1 MRFMKS
7 ALAGAVF
14 AAGMTLGM
22 TGGLATA
29 GAQTTELKLA
39 HFLPTINGMHSDFLE
54 PWARELEKRT
64 NGKVK
69 VTIYPAGTQLGN
81 IAKLY
86 DSVRSGVVDIAHGLR
101 GIPRGRFP
109 RTEIIELPF
118 MTGSADAASRAL
130 WAVYPKYLKEEY
142 PGVKVLALHAHN
154 GGLIHT
160 RDKQVVTMGD
170 LKGLRIRFPSAP
182 IKSMLESLGAVPQ
195 GLPPGKVYENT
206 QKGVIDGTVFPWDP
220 MNSFKLS
227 EVMNHHLD
235 MGGIYTVSFWFAMN
249 EKKYN
254 SLPADVRQ
262 VIDDMSG
269 DNLVGKFGPWWD
281 KWDSWGIEKVKA
293 KGSTITKLG
302 PEEAARWKQ
311 ATTPIVE
318 EWLANMEANGISN
331 AREIYDAM
339 KAEIA
344 KAEGN

>member
-1 MRFMKS
+1 MRFSKMTM
-7 ALAGAVF
+7 AGAVF
-14 AAGMTLGM
+14 AAAMTINGFAAKAE
-22 TGGLATA
+22 TI
-29 GAQTTELKLA
+29 ELKLA
-39 HFLPTINGMHSDFLE
+39 HFLPTINGMHVDFLE
-54 PWARELEKRT
+54 PWARELEART

-69 VTIYPAGTQLGN
+69 VTIFPAGTQLGN

-86 DSVRSGVVDIAHGLR
+86 DSVRAGVVDIAHGLR
-101 GIPRGRFP
+101 GIPRGRFAK
-109 RTEIIELPF
+109 TGIIELPF
-118 MTGSADAASRAL
+118 MTGSADAASRAM
-130 WAVYPKYLKEEY
+130 WAVYPKYLKDEY

-182 IKSMLESLGAVPQ
+182 IKAMLESLGAVPQ

-220 MNSFKLS
+220 MHSFKLS
-227 EVMNHHLD
+227 EVMNYHLD

-254 SLPADVRQ
+254 SLPADVRKA
-262 VIDDMSG
+262 IDDISG
-269 DNLVGKFGPWWD
+269 DNLIGKFGPWWD
-281 KWDSWGIEKVKA
+281 KWDSWGIEKVEA
-293 KGSTITKLG
+293 KGATVTKLS
-302 PEEAARWKQ
+302 PEEAARWK
-311 ATTPIVE
+311 AVTTPIIDG
-318 EWLANMEANGISN
+318 WLSDMESNGVSN

-344 KAEGN
+344 KVEGN

>member
-1 MRFMKS
+1 MRLTKRI
-7 ALAGAVF
+7 LAGAAF
-14 AAGMTLGM
+14 AAALTV
-22 TGGLATA
+22 GGAAAKAETI
-29 GAQTTELKLA
+29 ELKLA
-39 HFLPTINGMHSDFLE
+39 HFLPTINGMHVDFLE
-54 PWARELEKRT
+54 PWARELEART

-69 VTIYPAGTQLGN
+69 VTIFPAGTQLGN

-101 GIPRGRFP
+101 GIPRGRFAK
-109 RTEIIELPF
+109 TGIIELPF

-130 WAVYPKYLKEEY
+130 WAVYPKYLKDEY
-142 PGVKVLALHAHN
+142 PGVKLLGLHAHN

-160 RDKQVVTMGD
+160 RDKQVVTMSD

-182 IKSMLESLGAVPQ
+182 IKAMLESLGAVPQ

-220 MNSFKLS
+220 MHSFKLS
-227 EVMNHHLD
+227 EVMNYHLD

-262 VIDDMSG
+262 AIDDISG

-281 KWDSWGIEKVKA
+281 KWDSWGVEKVQA
-293 KGSTITKLG
+293 KGATVTQLS
-302 PEEAARWKQ
+302 PEEAARWKE
-311 ATTPIVE
+311 ATTPIIDN
-318 EWLANMEANGISN
+318 WLAGLESKGVSN

-344 KAEGN
+344 KVEGN

>member
-1 MRFMKS
+1 MRLSKRI
-7 ALAGAVF
+7 LAGAAF
-14 AAGMTLGM
+14 AAAL
-22 TGGLATA
+22 TA
-29 GAQTTELKLA
+29 GGITAKAETIELKLA
-39 HFLPTINGMHSDFLE
+39 HFLPTINGMHVDFLE
-54 PWARELEKRT
+54 PWARELEART

-69 VTIYPAGTQLGN
+69 VTIFPAGTQLGN

-101 GIPRGRFP
+101 GIPRGRFAK
-109 RTEIIELPF
+109 TGIIELPF

-130 WAVYPKYLKEEY
+130 WAVYPKYLKDEY
-142 PGVKVLALHAHN
+142 PGVKLLGLHAHN

-160 RDKQVVTMGD
+160 RDKQVVTMSD

-182 IKSMLESLGAVPQ
+182 IKVMLESLGAVPQ

-220 MNSFKLS
+220 MHSFKLS
-227 EVMNHHLD
+227 EVMNYHLD

-254 SLPADVRQ
+254 SLPADVRK

-281 KWDSWGIEKVKA
+281 KWDSWGVDKVQA
-293 KGSTITKLG
+293 KGATVTQLS
-302 PEEAARWKQ
+302 PEEAARWKD
-311 ATTPIVE
+311 ATTPIIDN
-318 EWLANMEANGISN
+318 WLADLESKGVSN

-344 KAEGN
+344 KVEGN

>member
-1 MRFMKS
+1 MRFIKG

-14 AAGMTLGM
+14 AAGMTMGL
-22 TGGLATA
+22 TGGVTTA
-29 GAQTTELKLA
+29 AAQTIELKLA
-39 HFLPTINGMHSDFLE
+39 HFLPTINGMHSEFLE
-54 PWARELEKRT
+54 PWARELERRT

-69 VTIYPAGTQLGN
+69 VTIYPAGTQFGN

-142 PGVKVLALHAHN
+142 EGVKVLALHAHN

-195 GLPPGKVYENT
+195 GLPPGQVYENT

-227 EVMNHHLD
+227 EVMNYHLD

-249 EKKYN
+249 EDKYN
-254 SLPADVRQ
+254 SLPADIRQ
-262 VIDDMSG
+262 VIDDLSG

-281 KWDSWGIEKVKA
+281 KWDSWGIDKVKA
-293 KGSTITKLG
+293 KGSTVTKLG
-302 PEEAARWKQ
+302 PEEAARWKE
-311 ATTPIVE
+311 ATTPIVDQ
-318 EWLANMEANGISN
+318 WLADMEANGISN

-344 KAEGN
+344 KVEGN